1 MNPIE
6 AARQRLRTA
15 RRGDQRATPSERTA
29 FVLSGG
35 GNLGAIQVGM
45 LRALFE
51 RRIRPDLIFGCS
63 IGALNGAVV
72 AAEPNLSGVGRL
84 EELWHRV
91 EGRDVMPSGLLPPVV
106 QMARKGISIHGNAG
120 LRTIIED
127 VLPVR
132 TFAELVVP
140 FECVATAI
148 EAVEEVWFA
157 AGSLVEPILA
167 SGALPAV
174 YPPVEI
180 DGVLYLDGAVVDDI
194 PVTRAVDRGATTVYV
209 LHVGSF
215 ERPRPE
221 PRRPIDMAL
230 QAYWIA
236 RHHRF
241 KRDLAA
247 LPDHVEAVVLPTGQ
261 PPALRFND
269 LGHSAELMKNAYR
282 ASADFLDARAAGG
295 PAVASMSALADP
307 AVTPAH
313 TPATTNVAPGDPG

>member
-6 AARQRLRTA
+6 AARERLRTA
-15 RRGDQRATPSERTA
+15 RHGNYRAALPERTA

-35 GNLGAIQVGM
+35 GNLGAVQVGM

-51 RRIRPDLIFGCS
+51 RRIRPDLIVGCS

-72 AAEPNLSGVGRL
+72 AAEPNLGGVGRL
-84 EELWHRV
+84 EDLWHSV

-120 LRTIIED
+120 LRAIIED

-148 EAVEEVWFA
+148 DAVEEVWFA

-174 YPPVEI
+174 LPPVEI
-180 DGVLYLDGAVVDDI
+180 DGVRYVDGAVVNDI
-194 PVTRAVDRGATTVYV
+194 PVSRAVERGATTIYV

-221 PRRPIDMAL
+221 PRRPFDMAL

-247 LPDHVEAVVLPTGQ
+247 LPADVEAVVLPTGQ
-261 PPALRFND
+261 PPVLRFND
-269 LGHSAELMKNAYR
+269 LGHSAELMKNAYTAT
-282 ASADFLDARAAGG
+282 ASFLDARAAGG
-295 PAVASMSALADP
+295 RAVTNPSAAADP
-307 AVTPAH
+307 AVTPADS
-313 TPATTNVAPGDPG
+313 PATTTVAPGDTG